1 MCTFDVTKTGQEP
14 NLSSF
19 AVSVGLQ
26 SLIFARIVGLKPLLF
41 VALGATVCEPLVRH
55 EVA

>member
-1 MCTFDVTKTGQEP
+1 MWVGIAVCELVAM

-26 SLIFARIVGLKPLLF
+26 PFIFARIVGSKPLLF
-41 VALGATVCEPLVRH
+41 GLGVAKAEILAK
-55 EVA
+55 